1 MGEGKQPEKG
11 RGGGEQGG
19 ACLPELLAL
28 HNHHEVHVRRF
39 GRNVSI
45 GVILAA
51 LVMLIFFLTVVKV
64 TEGDVADAISATR
77 TYE

>member
-1 MGEGKQPEKG
+1 MGLVMNFRP
-11 RGGGEQGG
+11 
-19 ACLPELLAL
+19 
-28 HNHHEVHVRRF
+28 NHEVHVRRF

-64 TEGDVADAISATR
+64 TEGDVANAISATKN
-77 TYE
+77 YE